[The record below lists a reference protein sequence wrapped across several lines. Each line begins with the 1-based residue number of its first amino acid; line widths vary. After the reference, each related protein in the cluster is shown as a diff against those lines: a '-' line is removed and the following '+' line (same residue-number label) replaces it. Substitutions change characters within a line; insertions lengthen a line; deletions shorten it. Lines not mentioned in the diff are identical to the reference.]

1 MKKSL
6 LILTA
11 LLFFALFGAA
21 CQPAPIVD
29 DYELGS
35 DAYVEALDILIME
48 SFPAQVNVLVSG
60 YLPDGCVELHEIA
73 VERQQSTFILTLTSR
88 RPTGEIACTEA
99 LVPFEETVPLDV
111 YGLEAGTYMVVAQDV
126 AEIFTLDV
134 DNILQP

>member
-1 MKKSL
+1 MKKL
-6 LILTA
+6 LPLMTIIMLTG
-11 LLFFALFGAA
+11 LFVAA
-21 CQPAPIVD
+21 CQPAPTVD
-29 DYELGS
+29 DYALGS

-48 SFPAQVNVLVSG
+48 SFPVQVSVLVSG
-60 YLPDGCVELHEIA
+60 YLPDGCTELHEIT
-73 VERQQSTFILTLTSR
+73 VEQQQSTFILKLTSR